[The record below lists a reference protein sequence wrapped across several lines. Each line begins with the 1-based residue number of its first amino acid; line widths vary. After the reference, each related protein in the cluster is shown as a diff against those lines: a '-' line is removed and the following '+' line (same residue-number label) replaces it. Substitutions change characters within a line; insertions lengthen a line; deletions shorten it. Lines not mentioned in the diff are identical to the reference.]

1 MRCRAPAGPGRSPPG
16 GPCAPL
22 EAVQRVPLTA
32 GCRPACHWPPAGGP
46 PGPRGVPQ
54 NCLACV
60 SRPLCPPRLST
71 APPQAWRARVIGP
84 RARREQCEA
93 LGWLALRPAWSA
105 VCPGDK
111 PGPLTCSPGLQG
123 RPSRV
128 APAAPVVTRPGS
140 WELGARS
147 AGSCVALAQAGL
159 RGPPEGSPKPG
170 LGWPEVCPWLPPA
183 HRVQQPWRPVA
194 LRGRPSR
201 AARRAQAH
209 RPTGPPAASLCLPAR
224 AARGNPPALSLTESP
239 APFAELADDE
249 QLCDG
254 VTASGKARRRRCLP
268 RSPTRAWRPP
278 CRPR

>member
-1 MRCRAPAGPGRSPPG
+1 MSRPRGAWAVAPRGAVRTAGGSAACPSDGRLPAG
-16 GPCAPL
+16 L
-22 EAVQRVPLTA
+22 
-32 GCRPACHWPPAGGP
+32 PPAPCGRAT
-46 PGPRGVPQ
+46 GPRGVPQ

-60 SRPLCPPRLST
+60 SRPLCPPRPST
-71 APPQAWRARVIGP
+71 APPRAWRARVIGP

-159 RGPPEGSPKPG
+159 RGPPECSPKPG

-183 HRVQQPWRPVA
+183 HRVRQPWRPVA

-254 VTASGKARRRRCLP
+254 VTASGKARSRRCLP

>member
-22 EAVQRVPLTA
+22 EAAQRVPLTA
-32 GCRPACHWPPAGGP
+32 GCRPACHRPPAGGP

-60 SRPLCPPRLST
+60 SRPLCPPRPST
-71 APPQAWRARVIGP
+71 APPRAWRARVIGP

-93 LGWLALRPAWSA
+93 LGWLALRPAWTA

-140 WELGARS
+140 WELGAALQDLVWPWPRLGCGVPPSAPQSQAWDGQRCARGCPLLTGYGSPGGPWPCGGVPQEQHGGLRPTAPRS
-147 AGSCVALAQAGL
+147 RLLLACACQ
-159 RGPPEGSPKPG
+159 RGPP
-170 LGWPEVCPWLPPA
+170 
-183 HRVQQPWRPVA
+183 
-194 LRGRPSR
+194 
-201 AARRAQAH
+201 
-209 RPTGPPAASLCLPAR
+209 
-224 AARGNPPALSLTESP
+224 
-239 APFAELADDE
+239 
-249 QLCDG
+249 G
-254 VTASGKARRRRCLP
+254 VTRRLCHSQSP
-268 RSPTRAWRPP
+268 RPLLLSWLTTSSSVMG
-278 CRPR
+278 